1 MLIHVSDQVLA
12 GLKALGRE
20 CPEEGTS
27 AYFVELNKII
37 VNKTLVHVF
46 DCLKDH
52 ASLGTDFLDFF
63 EVEDLFLF
71 IVDAEDALAL
81 FFK

>member
-27 AYFVELNKII
+27 SYLVKANHII
-37 VNKTLVHVF
+37 INEALI
-46 DCLKDH
+46 DILD
-52 ASLGTDFLDFF
+52 SLQYNSFLG
-63 EVEDLFLF
+63 
-71 IVDAEDALAL
+71 A
-81 FFK
+81 